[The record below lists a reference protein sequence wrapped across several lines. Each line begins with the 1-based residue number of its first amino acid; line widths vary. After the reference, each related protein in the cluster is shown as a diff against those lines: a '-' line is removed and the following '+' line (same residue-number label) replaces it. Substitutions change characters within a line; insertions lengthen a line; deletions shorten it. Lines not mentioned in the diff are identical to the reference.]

1 MSTLSNKLHTIAPTL
16 IYDTTLTADLQT
28 DQLTG
33 DTGRIYSITVT
44 NGHSADIYFA
54 IYDNA
59 NPTAGASQT
68 CMFRLDHTV
77 NHTIT
82 SKTGIPIS
90 NAFTYACSVNA
101 NGSTNP
107 TSSKVY
113 ISGS

>member
-1 MSTLSNKLHTIAPTL
+1 MSTLSNKLHSIAPTL
-16 IYDTTLTADLQT
+16 IIDTTLTETLQT

-33 DTGRIYSITVT
+33 GTGRIYSITVT
-44 NGHSADIYFA
+44 NGHSSDIYFS

-59 NPTAGASQT
+59 DPTAGVFQT

-90 NAFTYACSVNA
+90 NAFAYACSVNA
-101 NGSTNP
+101 AGDTTP
-107 TSSKVY
+107 ASSKAY